1 MISSSYG
8 YDFSRLI
15 NNKISGNFYQNVI
28 RDPRYFYPKNYI
40 AREEIEKCFKDNEQN
55 LCLTKYKISQIIT
68 SKDFL
73 LNKENYNCK
82 TKYIKSGSRNPFNR
96 EDQSVEVC
104 EKINLFK

>member
-40 AREEIEKCFKDNEQN
+40 AREEMEKCFKDNEQN
-55 LCLTKYKISQIIT
+55 LCLTKYKIGQIIT

-73 LNKENYNCK
+73 LNKENYNCE
-82 TKYIKSGSRNPFNR
+82 TKYFMSGSRNPFNR
-96 EDQSVEVC
+96 KDRYAEVC
-104 EKINLFK
+104 EKINLIK